1 MSLQTVSPASAPGF
15 QESGLLDRI
24 ITESR
29 VAQSEQEKNR
39 ARDIISE
46 LVSQV
51 LEGEVVVSENLAA
64 SLDAR
69 VAELDRL
76 ISEQLSEVM
85 HAPEFQA
92 LESAWT
98 GLHYL
103 CKQTSTGAQQKI
115 KLFNAAKRDL
125 IKDLLFIMR
134 IRLGTAL
141 DTDHGTDGLRRDIRD
156 ERSLARIEGAGVG
169 ANDDAVVER

>member
-1 MSLQTVSPASAPGF
+1 MSVQQAAMSDVGRVRESA
-15 QESGLLDRI
+15 LLDQI
-24 ITESR
+24 IEESR
-29 VAQSEQEKNR
+29 VAQSDQEKNR

-46 LVSQV
+46 LVNQV
-51 LEGEVVVSENLAA
+51 LDGEVIVSENLAA

-103 CKQTSTGAQQKI
+103 CKQTSTGQQLKI
-115 KLFNAAKRDL
+115 KLFNASKREL
-125 IKDLLFIMR
+125 VKDFKSAIDFDQSALFKKVYEEEFGTFGGR
-134 IRLGTAL
+134 PLGP
-141 DTDHGTDGLRRDIRD
+141 
-156 ERSLARIEGAGVG
+156 
-169 ANDDAVVER
+169 